1 MSKREKD
8 RARYRHLHGCQV
20 GLYLIG
26 IGGIVATLVL
36 MWARNYESA
45 LITAICACVS
55 GAILWA
61 QTPKEGQP

>member
-1 MSKREKD
+1 MSKRELD
-8 RARYRHLHGCQV
+8 RARCAHRNGCRL

-26 IGGIVATLVL
+26 IGGIAVTLVL

-61 QTPKEGQP
+61 QTPREGQP